1 MERSIIVLMM
11 KIIKNSY
18 FYFIL
23 LIIILNHSTFIN
35 IITNFSKIATNNDN
49 IDIAELNILKD
60 ENAYLKEEL
69 NKISSLS
76 SYANY
81 NYKIS
86 RLSYRDPKNR
96 SIFYINGGKNED
108 FKIGYAL
115 VNNEGLVGLITE
127 VYDSYSKCST
137 IDNIDISIS
146 INNIYGTITKNDDI
160 YLISNNFSNKDD
172 INLNDI
178 VYTSELGIIKES
190 IKIGTVKKIDN
201 SDISKTIYIEPF
213 VDFNNISYLY
223 VIGG

>member
-1 MERSIIVLMM
+1 MM

-86 RLSYRDPKNR
+86 RLSYRDPKNK